1 MRIASDIAI
10 LLLLI
15 SMVGC
20 IQPSSSTESKMPSAQ
35 WDYGRISGYLANVP
49 GIRAMTPWEYP
60 HGQGLCIQTRHYRIY
75 TTLADPLMLRQVP
88 GFVES
93 AYQAYCSQLP
103 DAVDDSI
110 VCDTYLFADRQQWE
124 QFTRGFTGA
133 DAEVYLQIKEGAYAL
148 RGVCVAYDIGRKQT
162 FSVLGHEGWHQFTER
177 HFRYRLPSWLDEGV
191 ATLFETCRYE
201 GGRFVF
207 EPQKNLMR
215 LGNLKEARQAGRVL
229 RLQELIEI
237 NPGQTLDGR
246 AGGESSALT
255 FYAQAYALVRFLRE
269 EDYGRH
275 LANYQKMLLGGLRGT
290 WPIAPEL
297 TRFAADRSRPLTV
310 GWNAVTSPI
319 LFQMYIGK
327 DLPSIE
333 QQYNG
338 FCSEIVYY
346 IRTTP

>member
-1 MRIASDIAI
+1 MKYPGVII
-10 LLLLI
+10 LHTAVWMCLI
-15 SMVGC
+15 LCLAGC
-20 IQPSSSTESKMPSAQ
+20 GRSVSNNTPSSQPVFVG
-35 WDYGRISGYLANVP
+35 DYLRDVP
-49 GIRAMTPWEYP
+49 AVQSVSPW
-60 HGQGLCIQTRHYRIY
+60 QGGGAGGAVIQTRHYRIY
-75 TTLADPLMLRQVP
+75 TTLTDPLMLRQVP

-110 VCDTYLFADRQQWE
+110 ICDTYLFADRQQWE
-124 QFTRGFTGA
+124 QFTRDFTGP

-215 LGNLKEARQAGRVL
+215 LGSLKEARQAGRIL
-229 RLQELIEI
+229 RLQELIQI
-237 NPGQTLDGR
+237 NPGQTLEGH
-246 AGGESSALT
+246 GSESSAMT

-269 EDYGRH
+269 EDYGKY
-275 LANYQKMLLGGLRGT
+275 LVNYQNMLLGGLRGT

-297 TRFAADRSRPLTV
+297 TDLAADRSRPLTV

-319 LFQMYIGK
+319 LFRMYIGK
-327 DLPSIE
+327 DLQPIE
-333 QQYNG
+333 KEYKG

-346 IRTTP
+346 IRTAP

>member
-1 MRIASDIAI
+1 MRLLGIKTLRII
-10 LLLLI
+10 VLMCLLLCL
-15 SMVGC
+15 VGC
-20 IQPSSSTESKMPSAQ
+20 GKSVSHHSPSPEPVFAGDFLRDIPAVRSVSRWQEGFA
-35 WDYGRISGYLANVP
+35 GGVV
-49 GIRAMTPWEYP
+49 
-60 HGQGLCIQTRHYRIY
+60 IQTHHYRIY
-75 TTLADPLMLRQVP
+75 TTLTDPLMLRQVP

-124 QFTRGFTGA
+124 QFTRDFTGA

-148 RGVCVAYDIGRKQT
+148 RGVCVAYNIGRKQT

-201 GGRFVF
+201 NGRFVF
-207 EPQKNLMR
+207 EPKNNLMR
-215 LGNLKEARQAGRVL
+215 LASLKEARQAGRVL
-229 RLQELIEI
+229 RLGELIQI
-237 NPGQTLDGR
+237 NPGQTLDGH
-246 AGGESSALT
+246 GSESSALT
-255 FYAQAYALVRFLRE
+255 FYAQAHALVRFLRE
-269 EDYGRH
+269 EDYGKH
-275 LANYQKMLLGGLRGT
+275 LANYQKMLLGGMRGT

-297 TRFAADRSRPLTV
+297 TSFAADRSRPLTV

-319 LFQMYIGK
+319 LFRMYIGK
-327 DLPSIE
+327 DLQTIE
-333 QQYNG
+333 KEYNG

-346 IRTTP
+346 VRTAQ